1 MPALKFLS
9 TIRFD
14 ASDENVFERA
24 AEPGEWVV
32 SGAFAFV
39 GQDDAGAL
47 TGKARQAFA
56 NGFLG
61 LGSFGRSTFASV
73 AEMTQAQRDEAEAA
87 LVRHL
92 VSDHGAP
99 GEEAALPAAR
109 EEMNFVA
116 DLCMESLINTVF
128 TVRRHFDDDGG
139 IREEFRTIQA
149 PSAQPMHSRIWNVV
163 DDET

>member
-1 MPALKFLS
+1 MAGLRFLS

-14 ASDENVFERA
+14 TSDEHVFEHA
-24 AEPGEWVV
+24 AEQGEWAV
-32 SGAFAFV
+32 SGAFAF
-39 GQDDAGAL
+39 AGAEQGSL

-73 AEMTQAQRDEAEAA
+73 AEISDRERAA
-87 LVRHL
+87 IERVLARHL
-92 VSDHGAP
+92 VADYGAP
-99 GEEAALPAAR
+99 DEDTALPAAR
-109 EEMNFVA
+109 EEVEFVI
-116 DLCMESLINTVF
+116 DLCAESLINTVF
-128 TVRRHFDDDGG
+128 TVRRHFDEEGG

-149 PSAQPMHSRIWNVV
+149 PTSQPMHSRIWNVV